1 MEEIIHNHNEVISR
15 NETVSNCYINSDRH
29 GDHSLYRI
37 NLQQMKN
44 FNWTYIAIVVLIVVV
59 IALWI
64 ALVTNKPKPDM
75 SLIKQNVALTD
86 SLIKSKQNEL
96 DVYRKWNDQLNE
108 ELRRKDSLLL
118 TNFQKNN
125 KIIYEKIP
133 AAVNALPAND
143 LIGAVNNY

>member
-1 MEEIIHNHNEVISR
+1 
-15 NETVSNCYINSDRH
+15 
-29 GDHSLYRI
+29 
-37 NLQQMKN
+37 MKN

-59 IALWI
+59 IAMWI
-64 ALVTNKPKPDM
+64 ALVTNKPKPDL

-118 TNFQKNN
+118 NNFQKNN

-133 AAVNALPAND
+133 AAVNAYTDDELTIAIFDRYNH
-143 LIGAVNNY
+143 